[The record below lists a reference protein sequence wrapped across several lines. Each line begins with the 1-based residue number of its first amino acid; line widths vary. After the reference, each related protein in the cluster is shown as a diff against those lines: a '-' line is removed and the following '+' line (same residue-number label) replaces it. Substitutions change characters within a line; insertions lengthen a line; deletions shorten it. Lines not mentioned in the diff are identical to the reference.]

1 MEISNAFFWI
11 DYNSR
16 LNKLKEKYWTDGQAS
31 YLFKL
36 TNLLDPIN
44 SNQRWRSDNQTNNLQ
59 FI

>member
-16 LNKLKEKYWTDGQAS
+16 LNKLKEKYWTDGLAS

-44 SNQRWRSDNQTNNLQ
+44 SNQR
-59 FI
+59 